1 MNYLSNKDK
10 PQRSNKDEPQRPE
23 QNHAERVL
31 NIDGVINFRDL
42 GGYQTVTGDQ
52 VVWAKVYRSAQL
64 DRLTEKG
71 IEQMVGL
78 GVKTV
83 IDLRFEEETARY
95 PTVRSAFPE
104 ARIIAWQDESQG
116 DDFAQKSSDMKFSW
130 RDSLASNDPAK
141 VREAMRVNYPK
152 KLYSHRAIYREMLLS
167 LIDGQAPLV
176 FHCAAGKDR
185 TGVAAALILSL
196 LGVPND
202 TIIED
207 YLLTQQEIGKLT
219 NTWLAGGATDNEHY
233 QDFQAKLAKRDP
245 KLVAPIFAAD
255 INYIKTLL
263 EYVATHYG
271 SFEQYAISKLE
282 LDKAQIEALRK
293 ELLNG
298 SKS

>member
-1 MNYLSNKDK
+1 MPPNEAEYLIPYSMN
-10 PQRSNKDEPQRPE
+10 
-23 QNHAERVL
+23 HL
-31 NIDGVINFRDL
+31 NQESQPKRLLDIDGVINFRDL
-42 GGYQTVTGDQ
+42 GGYQTEAGQQ
-52 VVWAKVYRSAQL
+52 VAWAKVYRSAQL
-64 DRLTEKG
+64 DRLTIQG
-71 IEQMVGL
+71 AEQMVDL
-78 GVKTV
+78 GIKTV

-95 PTVRSAFPE
+95 PTVRSAFPK
-104 ARIIAWQDESQG
+104 ARIIAWQDESHG

-167 LIDGQAPLV
+167 LIDGRVPLV

-185 TGVAAALILSL
+185 TGVAAAIILSL
-196 LGVPND
+196 LGVSND

-245 KLVAPIFAAD
+245 KLVAPIFTAD
-255 INYIKTLL
+255 VCYIETLL
-263 EYVATHYG
+263 DYVSEHYGNFEEYVVSQLEISTQQIAT
-271 SFEQYAISKLE
+271 
-282 LDKAQIEALRK
+282 LRS

-298 SKS
+298 